1 MRDFESSRIKR
12 CTGSPTVKLMDKG
25 KEMKRQGKDV
35 LLFTI
40 GEPNFNSPEEVKE
53 SGIKAIENNCTYYT
67 PSAGTIEVRERIA
80 RKLLEENGIITNPKT
95 DIIVTPS
102 AKLAFFQAVM
112 AFLDEGDDAMLLEP
126 NWVSYKDI
134 IVMSGAKCISV
145 PLRIEDNFRITRD
158 MLEAK
163 VTEKSKML
171 VMCNPCNPTGRV
183 FTKEEIELIA
193 DFVFDHDMLLV
204 SDEIYEKLL
213 FDGRKNYSPAAIEK
227 VNDRVITINGL
238 SKSHAM
244 MGWRVGYSVAN
255 ASLTQSMMKMQEST
269 VSTSNSISQMAAIT
283 AFDCED
289 YVQYMVEEYQK
300 RRDYLYEGLNAIK
313 CITCLKPEGTFY
325 MFFKVDYKGMNSFE
339 LSDYILEKANVLVVP
354 GDVYGEGGEKCIR
367 FSFATSME
375 DIKIALKRLQ
385 NIFITN

>member
-1 MRDFESSRIKR
+1 
-12 CTGSPTVKLMDKG
+12 MDKG

>member
-1 MRDFESSRIKR
+1 M
-12 CTGSPTVKLMDKG
+12 
-25 KEMKRQGKDV
+25 
-35 LLFTI
+35 
-40 GEPNFNSPEEVKE
+40 
-53 SGIKAIENNCTYYT
+53 
-67 PSAGTIEVRERIA
+67 
-80 RKLLEENGIITNPKT
+80 TNPKT

-102 AKLAFFQAVM
+102 AKLAFFQAIM

-171 VMCNPCNPTGRV
+171 IMCNPCNPTGRV

-204 SDEIYEKLL
+204 SDEIYEKLV
-213 FDGRKNYSPAAIEK
+213 FDGRKNYSPAAIDK
-227 VNDRVITINGL
+227 IKDRVITINGL

-255 ASLTQSMMKMQEST
+255 AELTQSMMKMQEST
-269 VSTSNSISQMAAIT
+269 VSTSNSISQLAAIT
-283 AFDCED
+283 AFDCEQ
-289 YVQYMVEEYQK
+289 YVEYMVQEYQK
-300 RRDYLYEGLNAIK
+300 RRDYLYEGLKSIR
-313 CITCLKPEGTFY
+313 CINCHKPEGTFY
-325 MFFKVDYKGMNSFE
+325 TFFKVDYKGMNSFE
-339 LSDYILEKANVLVVP
+339 LADYMLEKANILAVP

-367 FSFATSME
+367 FTFATSME

-385 NIFITN
+385 DIFNTK